1 MKTAVLVMAYGGPDS
16 LADIEP
22 YLLDVRG
29 GRPVSPEF
37 LAEVTQRYARIGGR
51 SPLLELTRAQA
62 EGLEESLNDLS
73 PSPYPSP
80 DTGGGEKAVT
90 PAQKPGASHDT
101 SPDTGGGKKAVTPAQ
116 EPGASH
122 GPSPDTGGVG
132 KSLTPMQ
139 KPGASPGQDGVPA
152 FRVYVGMRHWKPYI
166 LEAVEQIAADGFQN
180 VVAFC
185 MTPHASTMS
194 TGAYLKKLHDAVAA
208 SPRPLSVNF
217 IESWYD
223 RPFLVEALAGK
234 VRQAV
239 LQFSAEDRPKVH
251 YLFTAHSLP
260 ASIVA
265 QGDPY
270 PEQLQATARLLAAAL
285 GLTPEQWSFGYQSAG
300 AAPGAWLG
308 PSIEDILPGMASQG
322 IKNILVTPVGFIA
335 DHVEI
340 LYDLDIEA
348 QEIAARESIHLV
360 RSESL
365 NASPD
370 FIEGL
375 AKFILERMTTQNYA
389 AV

>member
-62 EGLEESLNDLS
+62 AGLENALNSLS
-73 PSPYPSP
+73 PNPSP
-80 DTGGGEKAVT
+80 DSGKGERAY
-90 PAQKPGASHDT
+90 T
-101 SPDTGGGKKAVTPAQ
+101 S
-116 EPGASH
+116 
-122 GPSPDTGGVG
+122 GP
-132 KSLTPMQ
+132 
-139 KPGASPGQDGVPA
+139 DGVPG

-166 LEAVEQIAADGFQN
+166 REAVAQMAANGFQE

-185 MTPHASTMS
+185 MTPHASAMS
-194 TGAYLKKLHDAVAA
+194 TGAYLKKLREAVAA
-208 SPRPLSVNF
+208 SQAPLNVNF
-217 IESWYD
+217 IESWHD
-223 RPFLVEALAGK
+223 QPFLVHSLARK
-234 VRQAV
+234 INLAAH
-239 LQFSAEDRPKVH
+239 QFPTELRPQVH

-270 PEQLQATARLLAAAL
+270 PNQLLETARLLAAEL
-285 GLTPEQWSFGYQSAG
+285 GLKPEQWSFGYQSAG

-308 PSIEDILPGMASQG
+308 PSIEDILPRMAG
-322 IKNILVTPVGFIA
+322 EGVKNILVTPVGFMA
-335 DHVEI
+335 DHVEV

-348 QEIAARESIHLV
+348 QEIAAREGIHLV

-370 FIEGL
+370 FIAGL
-375 AKFILERMTTQNYA
+375 AKFIFERMTTKNYE

>member
-37 LAEVTQRYARIGGR
+37 LAEVRQRYAIIGGR

-62 EGLEESLNDLS
+62 AGLEKALNTIS
-73 PSPYPSP
+73 PTPSARGTLALPPRANVLRDP
-80 DTGGGEKAVT
+80 DSEGGEMFK
-90 PAQKPGASHDT
+90 T
-101 SPDTGGGKKAVTPAQ
+101 S
-116 EPGASH
+116 E
-122 GPSPDTGGVG
+122 
-132 KSLTPMQ
+132 
-139 KPGASPGQDGVPA
+139 QDGVPT

-166 LEAVEQIAADGFQN
+166 REAVAQIAADGFQD
-180 VVAFC
+180 VLAFC
-185 MTPHASTMS
+185 MTPHASSMS
-194 TGAYLKKLHDAVAA
+194 TGAYVKKLREAAAA
-208 SPRPLSVNF
+208 SQAPLDVKF
-217 IESWYD
+217 IESWHD
-223 RPFLVEALAGK
+223 QAFLVKALAKK
-234 VRQAV
+234 VRQAAE
-239 LQFSAEDRPKVH
+239 QFPPDVRPKVH

-270 PEQLQATARLLAAAL
+270 PSQLQETARLVAAEL
-285 GLTPEQWSFGYQSAG
+285 GLKREQWSFGYQSAG
-300 AAPGAWLG
+300 AAPGTWLG
-308 PSIEDILPGMASQG
+308 PSIEDILPHMAGEG
-322 IKNILVTPVGFIA
+322 IQNILVTPVGFMA
-335 DHVEI
+335 DHVEV

-348 QEIAARESIHLV
+348 QEIAAKEGIHLV

-375 AKFILERMTTQNYA
+375 AKFIFERMTTKNYE